1 VADTLPEKL
10 GGRTMRVFEEG
21 ACMQVAMVVRDIEDS
36 IRKHSQIFGIGPW
49 DVYDFDA
56 SVVKNYIYRGKPA
69 THKCIIAI
77 AWSGDTQLELMQ
89 PVSGYSIYDEFLDK
103 HGEGMHHIKL
113 YYKDVHKAAR
123 DFEARGYPVI
133 QSGLFDEDQHYY
145 LDTEKDFGYII
156 ELGNA
161 GRVPPAQRR
170 LG

>member
-1 VADTLPEKL
+1 
-10 GGRTMRVFEEG
+10 MRVFQEG
-21 ACMQVAMVVRDIEDS
+21 GCMQVAMIVRDIEDF
-36 IRKHSQIFGIGPW
+36 IPQAQPDLRDRAVGRLRFRRFGGEELP
-49 DVYDFDA
+49 VLGQARDA
-56 SVVKNYIYRGKPA
+56 QM
-69 THKCIIAI
+69 HQIAI

-161 GRVPPAQRR
+161 GRVPPAHRT